1 MVTYIFGATI
11 LLASAIFS
19 CRLLLP
25 VFLLPLSFNRANSE
39 QVYWRAEAWRPL
51 GWNMFLKISFT
62 FISNLATY
70 KGRLIRQFHEA
81 QVMAQGY
88 FLFILKSYAIN
99 FVDRQDEMEYE
110 HCGLC
115 VCQFWLKLR
124 SSVLWYMRKYVF
136 QFTNWDDATKVCFAD
151 GGETW

>member
-1 MVTYIFGATI
+1 
-11 LLASAIFS
+11 
-19 CRLLLP
+19 
-25 VFLLPLSFNRANSE
+25 
-39 QVYWRAEAWRPL
+39 
-51 GWNMFLKISFT
+51 MFLKISFT

-99 FVDRQDEMEYE
+99 FVDRQDEMEYK

-115 VCQFWLKLR
+115 VCQF
-124 SSVLWYMRKYVF
+124 
-136 QFTNWDDATKVCFAD
+136 
-151 GGETW
+151 